1 MRGLLER
8 VSAHADA
15 FLAEGLPPDRL
26 QKFESEIDRFVAA
39 KDLQTKS
46 RQRFAAAA
54 AALQEAQDKAGK
66 TIAALEAIA
75 IGTPAAHP
83 EILTKLRVAKRIG
96 PRAADDPATA
106 PPAPAPSPAPP
117 STTPT
122 DHVA

>member
-66 TIAALEAIA
+66 TIAALEAI
-75 IGTPAAHP
+75 GTPAAHP
-83 EILTKLRVAKRIG
+83 EILTKLRVAKRVG
-96 PRAADDPATA
+96 PRAADDPAT
-106 PPAPAPSPAPP
+106 PPPTPP
-117 STTPT
+117 SAAQAST
-122 DHVA
+122 